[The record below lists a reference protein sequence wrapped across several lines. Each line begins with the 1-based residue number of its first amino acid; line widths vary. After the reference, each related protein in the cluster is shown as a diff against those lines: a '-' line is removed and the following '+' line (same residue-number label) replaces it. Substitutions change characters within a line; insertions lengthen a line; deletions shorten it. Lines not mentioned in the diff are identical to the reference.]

1 MYLTWSRCPPSTSPW
16 TVLQS
21 SPLQHDL
28 WNSTFPSLVVIT
40 AALQAWFTSSPHL
53 ELGDG
58 DWYFLTT
65 SNLKDFYSTFYLCTP
80 VPLTQDSLLPEQTK
94 QDLTVPLIAGT
105 LCAINTRIIP
115 NAGNFIADFDLE
127 VKSSKKNDRNLIKY
141 NVLCCVVTFI
151 CFVRISDF
159 LGERKPPKQ
168 S

>member
-1 MYLTWSRCPPSTSPW
+1 M
-16 TVLQS
+16 
-21 SPLQHDL
+21 
-28 WNSTFPSLVVIT
+28 
-40 AALQAWFTSSPHL
+40 
-53 ELGDG
+53 
-58 DWYFLTT
+58 
-65 SNLKDFYSTFYLCTP
+65 
-80 VPLTQDSLLPEQTK
+80 PEQTK

-115 NAGNFIADFDLE
+115 NAGNFIADFYLE